1 MYTDVITKVILTAF
15 VSGFLSIVY
24 KIYLEVRNC
33 RTAIIE
39 ILRYNLVRGHTNAIK
54 EGEVSFR
61 DFEALSKIYDIYSNL
76 GGNGV
81 GKESYRIIVDYYK
94 KGAFHHEEN

>member
-1 MYTDVITKVILTAF
+1 MYQEIITKVILTAL

-54 EGEVSFR
+54 DGEVSFR
-61 DFEALSKIYDIYSNL
+61 DFEALSKIYDIYTNL